1 MMLFKLSLKNIR
13 KSFKDYA
20 IYFLTLILGV
30 AIFYVFNALDSQEA
44 MIAVSESTRMIMD
57 LMVTMLS
64 GVSVC
69 VALILGFLIIY
80 ANNFLIKRRK
90 KEFAV
95 YMMLGMGKKDVSKI
109 LFGETVLIG
118 IVSLGVGLLIGVF
131 ASQFMSILVAK
142 MFEADM
148 SAFVFTFSKSALI
161 KTIICFG
168 IMYLIVIIFNVFM
181 LTKYQLIDLLQAKR
195 KTEHAKLKNSYLAV
209 VVFLI
214 ATVVLGYAY
223 YCVTVDYDHMTQ
235 SKSLLVIALGCIS
248 TYFIFWSLSGFLLNL
263 LRRFKRIYLNGLNT
277 FVLRQINSNINT
289 SVFSMTIICLLFF
302 VTICVLSA
310 GLSVN
315 NTLKKELK
323 RMAPVDINL
332 IKEMDLTSEEYT
344 EEQIENSHLTISEI
358 LENADINALYFKDAL
373 EVTEY
378 VCEDYTMEDSL
389 GLVKESVMETYP
401 NVLWDSC
408 ESIMGISEYNKVAEK
423 YGYPTFELEEGK
435 YIMVCNFV
443 SMKEVRNSAL
453 KTGVTIKIGDV
464 SLESQYDECQDGF
477 LYIANMKTNIGITL
491 VPDELIAKELGN
503 SIQRERNVFIA
514 DYHAETKT
522 EKQKLESMLFSKE
535 SETTQYLSGFELDA
549 MTKITICE
557 SSTGLAAIA
566 TFIAIYLGIVFLI
579 AGAALLALKEL
590 SESAD
595 NQERYRILNKIGAD
609 RKMQNRALL
618 WQMGIFFGMPM
629 GLAIVH
635 SVFGIQFAQNL
646 LSVIFNKEDMI
657 LPILVTATILI
668 VIYGVYFIATY
679 WGSKRIIE
687 EQ

>member
-30 AIFYVFNALDSQEA
+30 AIFYVFNALDSQKA
-44 MIAVSESTRMIMD
+44 MIAVSDSTRSLMNM
-57 LMVTMLS
+57 MVTMLS
-64 GVSVC
+64 GVSVG

-95 YMMLGMGKKDVSKI
+95 YMMLGMGKRNVSGI
-109 LFGETVLIG
+109 LFSETVLIG
-118 IVSLGVGLLIGVF
+118 IFSLGIGLLIGVF

-142 MFEADM
+142 IFEADM
-148 SAFVFTFSKSALI
+148 SGFVFTFSKSALI

-168 IMYLIVIIFNVFM
+168 IMYLIVILFNVFM

-214 ATVVLGYAY
+214 ASVVLGYAY
-223 YCVTVDYDHMTQ
+223 YNVTIGYTQMTR
-235 SKSLLVIALGCIS
+235 SKILIMIVLGCVS
-248 TYFIFWSLSGFLLNL
+248 TYFIFWSLAGFLLKL
-263 LRRFKRIYLNGLNT
+263 VQRFKRVYLNGLNA

-289 SVFSMTIICLLFF
+289 SVFSMTVICLLFF
-302 VTICVLSA
+302 VTICVLST

-315 NTLKKELK
+315 NAMKSELK
-323 RMAPVDINL
+323 RLAPVDINL
-332 IKEMDLTSEEYT
+332 SKAMDLPSEGYT
-344 EEQIENSHLTISEI
+344 EEQVEASKLTVIETLKSLDYDMS
-358 LENADINALYFKDAL
+358 LFENGF

-378 VCEDYTMEDSL
+378 SARNLTMGDFL
-389 GLVKESVMETYP
+389 GSIKEKYMEQYP
-401 NVLWDSC
+401 HVLWDTK

-423 YGYPTFELEEGK
+423 YDLETFDLKEGH
-435 YIMVCNFV
+435 YIVVCNFGQME
-443 SMKEVRNSAL
+443 SIRNEALSAGTKL
-453 KTGVTIKIGDV
+453 QIGDSV
-464 SLESQYDECQDGF
+464 LEPQYKECQDGF
-477 LYIANMKTNIGITL
+477 LYMANVEANIGII
-491 VPDELIAKELGN
+491 LIADEIIENELNN
-503 SIQRERNVFIA
+503 SISREYSIFISDYSGKTKQEKRQIENIVLATDESNPILDEKFVF
-514 DYHAETKT
+514 
-522 EKQKLESMLFSKE
+522 
-535 SETTQYLSGFELDA
+535 DA
-549 MTKITICE
+549 MSKIFIYE
-557 SSTGLAAIA
+557 SSTGLAATA

-609 RKMQNRALL
+609 KKMQNKALL

-629 GLAIVH
+629 FLAIIH
-635 SVFGIQFAQNL
+635 SVFGIQFAQNM
-646 LSVIFNKEDMI
+646 LSVMYRKEDMI
-657 LPILVTATILI
+657 VPIVVTAGVLI

-679 WGSKRIIE
+679 FGCKRIIE
-687 EQ
+687 E